1 MLPGHTRGARY
12 GFSWTHA
19 RSALA
24 RPHARSALARYRAER
39 AGTYVRGAHRGT
51 LWGEAGPPEAPCAAQ
66 QCGNGAPALLVSTST
81 DFPNDYG

>member
-39 AGTYVRGAHRGT
+39 AGTYVRGAHRGKSRHMMT
-51 LWGEAGPPEAPCAAQ
+51 VCCSQLWPRGGFEAG
-66 QCGNGAPALLVSTST
+66 LTS
-81 DFPNDYG
+81 